1 MIGWDSKTFLH
12 CKTNHYGRFFS
23 NLLFSFPLPDS
34 KECMAEEWNSPMRIH
49 QSSYSKVE
57 NIPLCLCRVFAGFI
71 GLLVKALTIGRRKL
85 ISRHRSG
92 NVLSTTAAAC
102 AGCGHL
108 DNISISQYQ
117 YLRRCPSQYL
127 NILISISL
135 AVAIS
140 ISQYLLNQ
148 ITRLRNTILSGS
160 WRKLEPWKWG
170 KEHSPV
176 LPTKQFFKIWS
187 NMYFYKKS
195 STGCLLFLGSPFL
208 IPCFQPFVHQ
218 FHKDEEIWEL
228 LINKD

>member
-1 MIGWDSKTFLH
+1 
-12 CKTNHYGRFFS
+12 
-23 NLLFSFPLPDS
+23 
-34 KECMAEEWNSPMRIH
+34 MAEEWNSPMRIH

-57 NIPLCLCRVFAGFI
+57 NIPLCLCRVFVGFI

-92 NVLSTTAAAC
+92 NVLSTAAAC

-108 DNISISQYQ
+108 NISISPQSNHSPAKHNPF
-117 YLRRCPSQYL
+117 RKPEE
-127 NILISISL
+127 
-135 AVAIS
+135 
-140 ISQYLLNQ
+140 
-148 ITRLRNTILSGS
+148 TRTLKIGREKN
-160 WRKLEPWKWG
+160 
-170 KEHSPV
+170 SPV
-176 LPTKQFFKIWS
+176 LPTNEFSKIWW